1 MRSSGY
7 RRIRRALSV
16 ARALASCRSA
26 GCSCTVP
33 VCCGWLFVSLFS
45 GASFLVDSILGC
57 SLGVE
62 FAAVKVS
69 IWDASFAFGVAV
81 DPVVAESAP
90 RSCVAESAE
99 ATCVCEAG
107 FHPNKP
113 NNLLANEPL
122 LSGGC
127 SGRDPDGGT
136 RAGGILPQP
145 GRGKLG
151 SFPRRARCGLEPLT
165 RLL

>member
-26 GCSCTVP
+26 GCSCIVP
-33 VCCGWLFVSLFS
+33 VCCGWLLGVSLF
-45 GASFLVDSILGC
+45 GASFLVDSILAC
-57 SLGVE
+57 SLG
-62 FAAVKVS
+62 FDLAAAKVS
-69 IWDASFAFGVAV
+69 IWAASFAFGVAV

-99 ATCVCEAG
+99 ATCVCEAV

-127 SGRDPDGGT
+127 GGRDPDGGT
-136 RAGGILPQP
+136 RAGGTLPP
-145 GRGKLG
+145 TW
-151 SFPRRARCGLEPLT
+151 ARKTLFIPPSNSL
-165 RLL
+165 